1 MTMIEGILKAFR
13 IQTYMVFL
21 DLVSRMRASARE
33 PPCAAR
39 LPSSRAVTGFA
50 KPVGELSKRQP
61 GPVLTA
67 GEILRGSTGEYLV
80 RAFSYPPSPGYEPL
94 LISLGVSL
102 GLARLAAYLFIRVG
116 YRVANDNATRPH
128 VVEALRFL
136 AKPGR
141 LRPSAIARRAKI
153 LLSARRDS
161 SVLEEIFQNADIE
174 FAELLEPAIEG
185 RESAHCRLRA
195 MAAAVAPRIRVNR
208 GPKICAA
215 SAAHEFFLK
224 ESTPLIGSRAYTWD
238 DLAEDYVD
246 ELTQATRIEFGE
258 PDFDPRP
265 ARRRL
270 TRAT

>member
-80 RAFSYPPSPGYEPL
+80 RAFSYPPSPGYE
-94 LISLGVSL
+94 
-102 GLARLAAYLFIRVG
+102 
-116 YRVANDNATRPH
+116 
-128 VVEALRFL
+128 
-136 AKPGR
+136 
-141 LRPSAIARRAKI
+141 I

-161 SVLEEIFQNADIE
+161 FVLEEIFQNADIE

-238 DLAEDYVD
+238 DIAEDYVD